1 MNLWHDIS
9 PERMHPED
17 FLAVI
22 EIEKAPRTNMSW
34 TSRPVRCGWTGS
46 STRRRTTRPITVL
59 FRSPMQTTEIRWTC
73 WVCAAN
79 RSVR

>member
-9 PERMHPED
+9 PERMQPED

-22 EIEKAPRTNMSW
+22 EIEKGSKNKYE
-34 TSRPVRCGWTGS
+34 RCGWTGS
-46 STRRRTTRPITVL
+46 STRRRTTRPMTVL
-59 FRSPMQTTEIRWTC
+59 VRAPMQTTAIRWTC
-73 WVCAAN
+73 WFCAAN